1 MREEARGQAYEGHGQ
16 EQELA
21 VGRRPRRGH
30 PADDPALRAGE
41 RQDALNEREPERQD
55 QGQVT
60 DLGDHG
66 AEPCVF
72 PVGDAFPKGS
82 FLPASALATSG
93 GM

>member
-1 MREEARGQAYEGHGQ
+1 MREEARGQAYEGDGQ
-16 EQELA
+16 EQALA
-21 VGRRPRRGH
+21 VGGRPRRGH
-30 PADDPALRAGE
+30 PADDPALGAGE